1 MSVRDLIIVG
11 AGPSGLSAA
20 IAAKKR
26 GLDYQVLEQG
36 VLVNSIYRFPPQM
49 VFFTTPELLEIGGL
63 PFVSPYEKPTR
74 AESLK
79 YYRKVV
85 DTYDLQ
91 IAFEEKVLSI
101 QHENGEAVGQAG
113 EAEQAGGAGGAGR
126 AGQAGGAGQAG
137 RGAEAGRI
145 GDPGDRGQEDALFEV
160 ETRSSRGVRR
170 IRLARFVVLAVGYY
184 DRPNLIDVPG
194 EDLPHVSHYYREP
207 HPHFRQRVVVV
218 GGGNSA
224 AEAALEM
231 YRAGAHVTLVHRR
244 PQLKST
250 IKYWVRPDIENRIK
264 EGSIATRF
272 GACVKEIRPA
282 SIVIA
287 PAVEARRLHDGGASA
302 SADHRSLA
310 RGWSADSDSSG
321 AAWSA
326 GAAGAPVDRE
336 REQAGSFQPGEGSGG
351 PQQLEAEEELS
362 ADAVYLLT
370 GYRADM
376 DLICRAGVR
385 LTERQGPV
393 HNRETFETN
402 VRNLF
407 VAGGAIAGMD
417 TGTIFIENG
426 RFHGE
431 KIVEV
436 IAGRC

>member
-20 IAAKKR
+20 IAAKQR
-26 GLDYQVLEQG
+26 DLDYQVLEQG
-36 VLVNSIYRFPPQM
+36 VLVNSIFRFPPQM

-74 AESLK
+74 AEALK

-85 DTYDLQ
+85 DVYDLQ
-91 IAFEEKVLSI
+91 IAFEETVLSI
-101 QHENGEAVGQAG
+101 QHEDAPAEADGGSAQSVDPGSD
-113 EAEQAGGAGGAGR
+113 EAGGGNG
-126 AGQAGGAGQAG
+126 
-137 RGAEAGRI
+137 
-145 GDPGDRGQEDALFEV
+145 LFEV
-160 ETRSSRGVRR
+160 ATRTARGVRR
-170 IRLARFVVLAVGYY
+170 IRLARFVVLAIGYY
-184 DRPNLIDVPG
+184 DHPNMMHVPG
-194 EDLPHVSHYYREP
+194 EDLPHVSHYYHEP
-207 HPHFRQRVVVV
+207 HPHYRQRVVIV

-231 YRAGAHVTLVHRR
+231 YRAGVHVTLVHRW
-244 PQLKST
+244 PQLKPT

-264 EGSIATRF
+264 EGSIAARF

-326 GAAGAPVDRE
+326 GAAVAPVDRE

-351 PQQLEAEEELS
+351 PQPLEAEEELS